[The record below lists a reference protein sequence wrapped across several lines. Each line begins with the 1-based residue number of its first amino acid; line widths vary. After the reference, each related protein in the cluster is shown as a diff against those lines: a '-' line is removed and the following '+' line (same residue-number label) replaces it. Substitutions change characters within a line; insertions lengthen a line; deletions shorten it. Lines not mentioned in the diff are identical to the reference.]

1 MYAATARRNFSV
13 SSASIPPSSPQ
24 GRWQGR
30 RRHGRLERLSRTR
43 KKLKFV
49 RETPPQVVLHR
60 CRPLSPRTT
69 APPPRTT
76 APPPWTTAPS
86 PRSSL
91 PRRKSNPLPFH
102 ADREY
107 RDEINRPI
115 RALCLCLSLSLS
127 LIELNPPT
135 WSEEKFVTR
144 FSSRCD
150 RQSRKKR
157 VKVKR
162 EPRNIYAT
170 LFLGYRDVEKNFFKY
185 LFLGTLTRNL
195 LLNIILSLT
204 L

>member
-13 SSASIPPSSPQ
+13 SSASIPPSFPQ

-30 RRHGRLERLSRTR
+30 RRHGRPERLSRTR

-60 CRPLSPRTT
+60 CRPLSPRTA
-69 APPPRTT
+69 APP
-76 APPPWTTAPS
+76 

-91 PRRKSNPLPFH
+91 PRRKSNPLPFQGISRRNKST
-102 ADREY
+102 DPRSLSL
-107 RDEINRPI
+107 P
-115 RALCLCLSLSLS
+115 LSLSLS
-127 LIELNPPT
+127 LVELNPPT

-150 RQSRKKR
+150 RRSRRKR

-170 LFLGYRDVEKNFFKY
+170 LFLGCKKEVSLR
-185 LFLGTLTRNL
+185 
-195 LLNIILSLT
+195 LNIYYLWEP
-204 L
+204 